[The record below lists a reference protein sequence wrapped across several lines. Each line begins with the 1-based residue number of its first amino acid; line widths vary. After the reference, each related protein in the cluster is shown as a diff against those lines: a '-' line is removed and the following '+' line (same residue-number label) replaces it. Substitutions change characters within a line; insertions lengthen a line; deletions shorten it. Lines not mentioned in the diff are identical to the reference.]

1 MTGLRPGEKKIL
13 KALLEGPKSYTQ
25 LHNETKLQYNILSEY
40 LKRFQ
45 KLSLVTRDIDTR
57 KYEMRKR
64 CLETLFFGEI
74 LDFIEDRYE
83 KNVNFGLE
91 RGGIIPTTAT
101 GWLILT
107 DNILLRDYLNKHL
120 TLEPEIQQAFLKIS
134 QFIEDSWDTIVFSSY
149 DLPDRK
155 IIKKYTK
162 FLLEYLNSFIVSS
175 RKTEETELSKLLKK
189 FDEEILRPHDLES
202 LKQRIKLLKNSD
214 QLRNDLSEKEIETLK
229 EMELYL
235 EKPKNKKIYEAYLK
249 RVKQT
254 PKALVLYPS
263 WGFKGYLEK
272 LKDLFPEEAIKV
284 KEERK
289 KLIQLLRTLIK
300 SSEKNIKKLEDK
312 SDN

>member
-40 LKRFQ
+40 LKRLQ
-45 KLSLVTRDIDTR
+45 KLSLVTRDIDSR

-64 CLETLFFGEI
+64 CLETLFFGEM

-83 KNVNFGLE
+83 KSVNFGFE
-91 RGGIIPTTAT
+91 RGGVIPATAT

-107 DNILLRDYLNKHL
+107 DNIELRDYLNKYL
-120 TLEPEIQQAFLKIS
+120 TLKPEICHAFLKIN
-134 QFIEDSWDTIVFSSY
+134 QFIEDSWDTIIFSSF
-149 DLPDRK
+149 DLTRRK
-155 IIKKYTK
+155 IIEKYRK
-162 FLLEYLNSFIVSS
+162 FLLEYLNCYVGFS
-175 RKTEETELSKLLKK
+175 RKKENELSTLLMK

-202 LKQRIKLLKNSD
+202 LRQRIKSLRNLG
-214 QLRNDLSEKEIETLK
+214 QLRNDLSEKEIDKLQ
-229 EMELYL
+229 EMESYL

-249 RVKQT
+249 RVEQT

-263 WGFKGYLEK
+263 WGFRGYLEK
-272 LKDLFPEEAIKV
+272 LKDLFPEEAIKIQ
-284 KEERK
+284 EERK
-289 KLIQLLRTLIK
+289 KLIQMLRTLIK
-300 SSEKNIKKLEDK
+300 SGENYIKKLEDK